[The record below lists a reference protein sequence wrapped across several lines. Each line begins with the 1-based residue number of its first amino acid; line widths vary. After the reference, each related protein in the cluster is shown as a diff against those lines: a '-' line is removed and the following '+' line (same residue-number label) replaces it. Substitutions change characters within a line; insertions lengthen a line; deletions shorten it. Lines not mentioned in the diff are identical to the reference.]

1 MKYFLFPFFLFS
13 LAFLSCNK
21 ESDKEPD
28 GQEFFYYSHY
38 LIEGEN
44 QLSALGVSLNP
55 SITISFSEPV
65 DLKNVTESVSLSGQN
80 AQNIRMVFF
89 LTHQDSTLNIQFEP
103 SLSPLQRY
111 SLQISK
117 TLTSAKGRSLFSD
130 FRASFITAFD
140 TSDKFPKLNDDDLLT
155 RVQEQTFKYFWDFGH
170 PVSGMARERNT
181 SGDLVTTGGTGFGIM
196 SIIVGIERG
205 FITRAEGRERI
216 NKIASFLDTKA
227 TKYHGAFAHW
237 MNGVTGQ
244 TIPFSARDDG
254 GDLVETSFL
263 IAGFLCARE
272 YFNGPDNEETALRE
286 TITRLWEG
294 VEWSWYT
301 KNGGSVLYWH
311 WSPNHQWAMNL
322 PVRGWNECL
331 ITYVLAASSP
341 TFPVSE
347 DVYNEGWARQGGF
360 KNGREFLGT
369 TLPLGP
375 DYGGPLFFEHYSFLG
390 ISPEN
395 LRDKYAGYWQQAVNH
410 TLINYK
416 YCVANPKRYY
426 GYSEDCWGLTAS
438 DTRTGYTAHSPTN
451 DLGVI
456 TPTAALSSMPFAPEE
471 SMKALRFFYY
481 KLGDKL
487 FKGYGFIDA
496 FSLHHTWFADSFLA
510 IDQGPIIVMIENHR
524 TQLIWNYTMKS
535 KEIQNGLTK
544 LGFEY

>member
-1 MKYFLFPFFLFS
+1 LKYFLFSFFLFS
-13 LAFLSCNK
+13 FVFLSC
-21 ESDKEPD
+21 DKGSQTGVAD
-28 GQEFFYYSHY
+28 QEFFYYSNY
-38 LIEGEN
+38 LIDGEN
-44 QLSALGVSLNP
+44 QLSAFGASLNP
-55 SITISFSEPV
+55 SITVSFSEPV
-65 DLKNVTESVSLSGQN
+65 DLNTVRESVSLSGHN
-80 AQNIRMVFF
+80 AENIQMVMF
-89 LTHQDSTLNIQFEP
+89 LTNQDSTLNIQFEP

-111 SLQISK
+111 SLQMSK
-117 TLTSAKGRSLFSD
+117 TMTSVQGRSLFSD
-130 FRASFITAFD
+130 LRTHFSTTYD
-140 TSDKFPKLNDDDLLT
+140 PSDKFPFLSDDDLLT
-155 RVQEQTFKYFWDFGH
+155 HIQEQTFKYFWDFGH

-181 SGDLVTTGGTGFGIM
+181 SGDLVTSGGTGFGIM

-205 FITRAEGRERI
+205 FITREEGRERI

-244 TIPFSARDDG
+244 TIPFSPRDDG

-272 YFNGPDNEETALRE
+272 YFDRSDSEETELRE

-301 KNGGSVLYWH
+301 KNGGSVLFWH

-331 ITYVLAASSP
+331 ITYILAAASP

-360 KNGREFLGT
+360 KNGREFFGT
-369 TLPLGP
+369 NLPLGP

-390 ISPEN
+390 INPKN
-395 LRDKYAGYWQQAVNH
+395 LKDKYANYWQQAVSH
-410 TLINYK
+410 TLINQK
-416 YCVANPKRYY
+416 YCVANPKNYY
-426 GYSEDCWGLTAS
+426 GYNEDCWGLTAS
-438 DTRTGYTAHSPTN
+438 DTRTGYTAHSPSN
-451 DLGVI
+451 DQGVI
-456 TPTAALSSMPFAPEE
+456 TPTAALSSIPFAPEE

-487 FKGYGFIDA
+487 FKEYGFIDA

-510 IDQGPIIVMIENHR
+510 IDQGPIIIMIENQR

-535 KEIQNGLTK
+535 KDIQNGLTK